1 MPILEVKSLDLGFGG
16 LRVLQDVS
24 FAVEAGTI
32 TSLVGPN
39 GAGKTSVFNIIS
51 RLLSP
56 SRGEVWFEGRRID
69 TLRADEV
76 ARRGIG
82 RMFQDPRVF
91 GGLTVLE
98 NALAGARLRANR
110 PWRAILRDARTRR
123 EWRAAT
129 ESVAR
134 TLTDLGLGGRLDEPA
149 ESLSFAEQR
158 FLSFARCLA
167 GGPRLLLLYEPTVGL
182 DTGSID
188 WFVEQLRHLVDEAGM
203 TIVLVEHNM
212 DVVLN
217 ISDRVHLL
225 VQGELVASGSAG
237 EIKQHARMIEA
248 YLGDRYVAADP

>member
-1 MPILEVKSLDLGFGG
+1 MTILSAQSLYLSFGG
-16 LRVLQDVS
+16 LRVLENVS

-51 RLLSP
+51 RLLRP

-69 TLRADEV
+69 KLRADQV
-76 ARRGIG
+76 ACRGIG
-82 RMFQDPRVF
+82 RMFQDPRIF

-98 NALAGARLRANR
+98 NALAGARLRANH
-110 PWRAILRDARTRR
+110 PWHAMLGDTKTRE
-123 EWRAAT
+123 EWRGAI
-129 ESVAR
+129 AR
-134 TLTDLGLGGRLDEPA
+134 VERSLSELGLGNRLSEPA

-167 GGPRLLLLYEPTVGL
+167 GQPRLLLLDEPTVGL
-182 DTGSID
+182 DKDSIK
-188 WFVEQLRHLVDEAGM
+188 WFTERLRHLVETTGM

-225 VQGELVASGSAG
+225 VQGAVVASGSTT
-237 EIKQHARMIEA
+237 EIKQHAKMIEA
-248 YLGDRYVAADP
+248 YLGDRYVTADT